1 MALIRRPGRRAVRGL
16 LATVLCALT
25 AGAARAAPPDA
36 GAADAS
42 QDASA
47 PDAGAPPRPQL
58 EPPRAIGEATVP
70 YPADAPLHKDPVIVK
85 VKLVVGVDGKVG
97 QVELLTRSLPVFDD
111 AVVRAAAAFRFE
123 PARFGGKPVP
133 VQITF
138 SHTFLPPPPPPPA
151 SDGPPLVSALQGR
164 LVELGTRVPVQG
176 ATVAAEI
183 GGRHYTA
190 EVDARGRFRMPVPAG
205 AARVTV
211 HAAGYHPFVQEERI
225 AAGQQLFVS
234 YYVERERYDPY
245 EIVVVAEQR
254 RQEVSRITLR
264 GPELKQVPGTFGDPF
279 RVVQALPGVASIVS
293 LLPFPVVRGASPGST
308 GFLLDGTRVPLLY
321 HLLAGPSVLHPEL
334 IEEVQF
340 YAGGAPVLYG
350 GYTAGIVDGRT
361 RRARKDESLIDLDVN
376 LLQAG
381 GLVRTPIPFL
391 DATATVAARV
401 GYPGIILSLAT
412 DQASLSYWDYQLRLD
427 GGNARNGWTVFA
439 FGARDELDTVAP
451 DADPNAA
458 DPPLT
463 PALVLG
469 FHRLDLRG
477 QLGAGRVDT
486 TLRVVGGLDRT
497 TAAGSDIT
505 SLTLEPQARVRYRAG
520 PALDVVAGL
529 EGLVKDTSQ
538 GDGVAAGPF
547 GNSASIAMFTEDL
560 SRQYVGSALAEMLW
574 RPTRDWLIRPG
585 VRGDVYYDGTA
596 RKQAADPRLTLR
608 YRLLDRALEGVAWG
622 GDEAAVWLKGSVG
635 LYHQPP
641 RFFLPLPGLD
651 IMPLRYGLLTAV
663 QYDLGAEVPL
673 GEHTHL
679 TVDGFFNDMDPVVF
693 DLQVNRQS
701 VGAAANGSL
710 VPTTTTPGD
719 TSAQMTLDRL
729 LQQQVGR
736 AYGVEAML
744 RREARSG
751 LYGWIAYTLS
761 LSERQKDGQFVPF
774 DFDRTHLLNLVG
786 GVPLPRNWELGA
798 RLQYQSGRPTTTTLG
813 YNTARTDGYFRIDL
827 RIDKRAVY
835 QRWLFDFYVD
845 LTNAALF
852 PEEITPGT
860 TIRYVLPTFGVRG
873 RI

>member
-1 MALIRRPGRRAVRGL
+1 MALTRIAAVL
-16 LATVLCALT
+16 WALVAATAH
-25 AGAARAAPPDA
+25 AAPPDA
-36 GAADAS
+36 GAPDAAVPAPPDAS
-42 QDASA
+42 S
-47 PDAGAPPRPQL
+47 PDGGPSRAEL

-70 YPADAPLHKDPVIVK
+70 YPAEAPPHKDPVV
-85 VKLVVGVDGKVG
+85 VQVNLVVGADGRVG
-97 QVELLTRSLPVFDD
+97 KVELLTRSLPVFDD
-111 AVVRAAAAFRFE
+111 AVLRAVQGFRFE
-123 PARFGGKPVP
+123 PARFGGKAVP

-138 SHTFLPPPPPPPA
+138 SHTFLPPPPPPP
-151 SDGPPLVSALQGR
+151 SEGPPLVSVLQGR

-190 EVDARGRFRMPVPAG
+190 EADARGRFRMQVPAG
-205 AARVTV
+205 AARITV
-211 HAAGYHPFVQEERI
+211 HVAGYHPFVQQEHLAPRQEL
-225 AAGQQLFVS
+225 AVS

-245 EIVVVAEQR
+245 EIVVVGEQR
-254 RQEVSRITLR
+254 RQEVSRVTLR

-334 IEEVQF
+334 IDEVQF

-361 RRARKDESLIDLDVN
+361 RRARRDESLVDIDVN

-381 GLVRTPIPFL
+381 ALVRHPVGFL
-391 DATATVAARV
+391 GATATVAARV

-427 GGNARNGWTVFA
+427 GGNPRNGWTVFS
-439 FGARDELDTVAP
+439 FGARDELDTVSP

-458 DPPLT
+458 DPPLS

-477 QLGAGRVDT
+477 SLGGGAVDAS
-486 TLRVVGGLDRT
+486 LRVVGGVDET

-505 SLTLEPQARVRYRAG
+505 SLALEPQARLRVRPG
-520 PALDVVAGL
+520 PALDVVLGL
-529 EGLVKDTSQ
+529 EGTLKDTSQ
-538 GDGVAAGPF
+538 GNSTTSPF
-547 GNSASIAMFTEDL
+547 GNNTSIAMFTQDL
-560 SRQYVGSALAEMLW
+560 SRQYVGSALAEVLW
-574 RPTRDWLIRPG
+574 RPTRDWLVRPG
-585 VRGDVYYDGTA
+585 VRGDVYYDGAT
-596 RKQAADPRLTLR
+596 RRQAADPRLTLR
-608 YRLLDRALEGVAWG
+608 YRLFERAIEGVPAG
-622 GDEAAVWLKGSVG
+622 SDEGSVWLKGSVG
-635 LYHQPP
+635 VYHQPP

-651 IMPLRYGLLTAV
+651 IMPLRFGLLTAI

-673 GEHTHL
+673 GERTGL
-679 TVDGFFNDMDPVVF
+679 VVDGFYNDMDPVVF
-693 DLQVNRQS
+693 DLRVNRDS
-701 VGAAANGSL
+701 VGAAPNGSL

-729 LQQQVGR
+729 LQKQVGR
-736 AYGVEAML
+736 AFGLEAML
-744 RREARSG
+744 RREAKNG
-751 LYGWIAYTLS
+751 LYGWLAYTVS
-761 LSERQKDGQFVPF
+761 LSERERDGQFVPF
-774 DFDRTHLLNLVG
+774 DFDRTHLVNLVG
-786 GVPLPRNWELGA
+786 GLPLPRNWELGA

-835 QRWLFDFYVD
+835 KKWLFDFYVD